1 MNVPPFVEWVT
12 DMIIIPLNVPVE
24 KCARFHT
31 VNNRQFHPMVNR
43 VVRYTWNRW
52 KAILKNQAELERCEM
67 DMIWQISV
75 GVVALAFVVLVIF
88 LVRTLAT
95 LQKSLTEINHTLTEV
110 REDLNGVST
119 EVKGLIRNTNQI
131 TLDVRT
137 KMKSLDSVFET
148 VDNVGATLEVVTS
161 TVRNA
166 STRYLTGVN
175 QNMNKV
181 EQTGDKKA
189 YKIINTVSSI
199 YDIWQRIK
207 LHRMNKEQN
216 KNAAL

>member
-1 MNVPPFVEWVT
+1 ME
-12 DMIIIPLNVPVE
+12 PVDS
-24 KCARFHT
+24 HT
-31 VNNRQFHPMVNR
+31 
-43 VVRYTWNRW
+43 
-52 KAILKNQAELERCEM
+52 KNQAELERCEM

-75 GVVALAFVVLVIF
+75 AVVALAFVVLVFF

-131 TLDVRT
+131 TLDLRT
-137 KMKSLDSVFET
+137 KMKSLDSVFDT

-166 STRYLTGVN
+166 STRYLAGVN
-175 QNMNKV
+175 RNMNRV
-181 EQTGDKKA
+181 EETGDKKA

-207 LHRMNKEQN
+207 LHRMNKNQN
-216 KNAAL
+216 QNAAH